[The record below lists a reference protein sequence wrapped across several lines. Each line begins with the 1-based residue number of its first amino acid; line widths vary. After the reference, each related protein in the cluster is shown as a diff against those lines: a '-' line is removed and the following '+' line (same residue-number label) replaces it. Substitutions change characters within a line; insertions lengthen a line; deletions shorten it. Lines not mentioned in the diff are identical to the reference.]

1 MGPGNQ
7 AAGAE
12 EAFAKCLVFLDYR
25 VCVSRLW
32 KYPVFE
38 IKVFSGHILTDARC
52 FDRDSNEEGR

>member
-25 VCVSRLW
+25 SVFPVSGNTQCL
-32 KYPVFE
+32 KSKF
-38 IKVFSGHILTDARC
+38 FSGHILTEVRC
-52 FDRDSNEEGR
+52 FDRDSNEGGR